1 MKLITGQTELLSAG
15 LRPSAVT
22 LGKFDGLHLGHRKL
36 IGEVLKAKEE
46 GLETVVFTFS
56 IPPRAFTEREMQPIL
71 LTRREKRAHMER
83 LGIGVL
89 VEYPFT
95 EAVCRMEPEDFVKQ
109 VLVRGLQV
117 KRVVTGPDFC
127 FGYRRRGDV
136 ELLSRL
142 AAVYGYE
149 LTVIE
154 KERDAKG
161 RIISSTLVR
170 EELGLGHVEQANE
183 LLGYPYTVTGE
194 VVHGNHLG
202 RTFGMPTINQI
213 PAKEKLLPPNGVYTA
228 AIEIDGKIYR
238 GVSNVGYKP
247 TIEGDY
253 PKGVETYIF
262 DFNRDLY
269 GKTLDV
275 QLFHYQRREQK
286 FASVE
291 KLKAQLVKDAR
302 ESRSFFERHPLA
314 DDGLCKKT
322 EK

>member
-1 MKLITGQTELLSAG
+1 MRLITGKTELSSLQE
-15 LRPSAVT
+15 RPVAVT
-22 LGKFDGLHLGHRKL
+22 LGKFDGLHKGHRKL
-36 IGEVLKAKEE
+36 IGQVLKAGEEE
-46 GLETVVFTFS
+46 GLETAVFTFS
-56 IPPRAFTEREMQPIL
+56 RPPRSLAEREIQPVL
-71 LTRREKRAHMER
+71 LTNREKRIHLER
-83 LGIGVL
+83 SGVDVL

-95 EAVCRMEPEDFVKQ
+95 EAVCHMEPEAFVEQ
-109 VLVRGLQV
+109 VLVRGLKV
-117 KRVVTGPDFC
+117 KRIVAGPDFR
-127 FGYRRRGDV
+127 FGWRRRGDI

-142 AAVYGYE
+142 AGNYGYA

-154 KERDAKG
+154 KERDKEG
-161 RIISSTLVR
+161 RVISSTLVR
-170 EELGLGHVEQANE
+170 EELGRGHVERANE

-213 PAKEKLLPPNGVYTA
+213 PAGEKLRPPNGVYTA
-228 AIEIDGKIYR
+228 AVEIDGKTYR

-262 DFNRDLY
+262 DFDRDLY

-275 QLFHYQRREQK
+275 QLFRYQRAERK

-291 KLKAQLVKDAR
+291 ALKAQLAKDAE
-302 ESRSFFERHPLA
+302 ESRRFFEVS
-314 DDGLCKKT
+314 GT
-322 EK
+322 GF

>member
-1 MKLITGQTELLSAG
+1 MRLITGQTELLSAG
-15 LRPSAVT
+15 VRPSAVT
-22 LGKFDGLHLGHRKL
+22 LGKFDGLHLGHRTL
-36 IGEVLKAKEE
+36 IGEVLKAGED
-46 GLETVVFTFS
+46 GLETVAFTFS
-56 IPPRAFTEREMQPIL
+56 LPPRTFTEREMQPVL
-71 LTRREKRAHMER
+71 LTRREKRIHMER
-83 LGIGVL
+83 LGLGTL

-95 EAVCRMEPEDFVKQ
+95 EAVCHMEPEDFVEQ
-109 VLVRGLQV
+109 VLVKGLKV
-117 KRVVTGPDFC
+117 KRIVTGPDFC
-127 FGYRRRGDV
+127 FGYRRRGNV

-142 AAVYGYE
+142 ADVYGYE

-170 EELGLGHVEQANE
+170 EELSQGHVEQVNE

-213 PAKEKLLPPNGVYTA
+213 PAREKLLPPNGVYTA
-228 AIEIDGKIYR
+228 AVEIEGKTYR

-247 TIEGDY
+247 TIEGNY

-262 DFNRDLY
+262 DFDRDLY

-275 QLFHYQRREQK
+275 QLFHYQRKEQK

-291 KLKAQLVKDAR
+291 ELKAQLVKDAR
-302 ESRSFFERHPLA
+302 ESRSLFESGNYVVRS
-314 DDGLCKKT
+314 

>member
-1 MKLITGQTELLSAG
+1 MRLITGQTELLSAG
-15 LRPSAVT
+15 VRPSAVT

-36 IGEVLKAKEE
+36 IGEVLKAGED
-46 GLETVVFTFS
+46 GLETVAFTFS
-56 IPPRAFTEREMQPIL
+56 LPPRTFTEREMQPVL
-71 LTRREKRAHMER
+71 LTRREKRIHMER
-83 LGIGVL
+83 LGLGTL

-95 EAVCRMEPEDFVKQ
+95 EAVCHMEPEDFVEQ
-109 VLVRGLQV
+109 VLVKGLKV
-117 KRVVTGPDFC
+117 KRIVTGPDFC
-127 FGYRRRGDV
+127 FGYRRRGNV

-142 AAVYGYE
+142 ADVYGYE

-154 KERDAKG
+154 KERGAKG

-170 EELGLGHVEQANE
+170 EELSQGHVEQVNE

-213 PAKEKLLPPNGVYTA
+213 PAREKLLPPNGVYTA
-228 AIEIDGKIYR
+228 AVEIEGKTYR

-247 TIEGDY
+247 TIEGNY

-262 DFNRDLY
+262 DFDRDLY

-275 QLFHYQRREQK
+275 QLFHYQRKEQK

-291 KLKAQLVKDAR
+291 ELKAQLVKDAR
-302 ESRSFFERHPLA
+302 ESRSLFESGNYVVRS
-314 DDGLCKKT
+314 

>member
-1 MKLITGQTELLSAG
+1 MRLITGQTELLSAG
-15 LRPSAVT
+15 VRPSAVT

-36 IGEVLKAKEE
+36 IGEVLKAGED
-46 GLETVVFTFS
+46 GLETVAFTFS
-56 IPPRAFTEREMQPIL
+56 LPPRTFTEREMQPVL
-71 LTRREKRAHMER
+71 LTRREKRIHMER
-83 LGIGVL
+83 LGLGTL

-95 EAVCRMEPEDFVKQ
+95 EAVCHMEPEDFVEQ
-109 VLVRGLQV
+109 VLVKGLKV
-117 KRVVTGPDFC
+117 KRIVTGPDFC
-127 FGYRRRGDV
+127 FGYRRRGNV

-142 AAVYGYE
+142 ADVYGYE

-170 EELGLGHVEQANE
+170 EELSQGHVEQVNE

-213 PAKEKLLPPNGVYTA
+213 PAREKLLPPNGVYTA
-228 AIEIDGKIYR
+228 AVEIEGKTYR

-247 TIEGDY
+247 TIEGNY

-262 DFNRDLY
+262 DFDRDLY

-275 QLFHYQRREQK
+275 QLFHYQRKEQK
-286 FASVE
+286 FVSVE
-291 KLKAQLVKDAR
+291 ELKAQLVKDAR
-302 ESRSFFERHPLA
+302 ESRSLFESGNYVVRS
-314 DDGLCKKT
+314 